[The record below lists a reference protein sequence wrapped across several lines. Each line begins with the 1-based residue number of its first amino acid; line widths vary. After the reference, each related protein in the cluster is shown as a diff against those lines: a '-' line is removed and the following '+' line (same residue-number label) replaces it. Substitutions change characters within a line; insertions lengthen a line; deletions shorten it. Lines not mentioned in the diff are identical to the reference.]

1 MGPHSSPTLTA
12 EQREKIINVCKTV
25 IEKLRA
31 AAADE
36 AHVPHS
42 YAVFLEG
49 ALEKAV
55 AEPPMPAPIAKLAQT
70 HSPPAVSSS
79 CHA

>member
-1 MGPHSSPTLTA
+1 MSPTLA
-12 EQREKIINVCKTV
+12 VEQRKRIISVCKTV

-36 AHVPHS
+36 AHAPHS

-55 AEPPMPAPIAKLAQT
+55 AEPPMPAPIAKPAPI

-79 CHA
+79 CPA